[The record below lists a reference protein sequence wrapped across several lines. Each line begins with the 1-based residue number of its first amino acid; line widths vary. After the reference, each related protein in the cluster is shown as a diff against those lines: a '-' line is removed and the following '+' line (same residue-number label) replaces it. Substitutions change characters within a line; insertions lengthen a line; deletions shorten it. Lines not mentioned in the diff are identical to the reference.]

1 MGGLIEKDLKILGE
15 YARDG
20 NRELYWNYLAQTPGN
35 DGYGLLALG
44 VVRNDNMPGATANAY
59 AQGHA
64 RVQQTRHGSEFADR
78 NDISEREWDRFGQR
92 LVEEDFKR
100 REFYIER
107 QRPELALNLPVRDVQ
122 DSHDQAF
129 RDHQIDPNAWTPRI
143 LLEAARRQ
151 GGEAAAEQVWG
162 DMLDNDARGLAR
174 AAATARHVAEH
185 LPAPQRHRY
194 ARDVALAYAEAAVA
208 LPATDP
214 DRIGARN
221 VYYRREDEGR
231 WSWVVEH
238 SRGVST
244 MPVREPERLARLEDT
259 HALRLEQ
266 QQRRQEFHPE
276 DGYRPIA
283 RSPRLLV
290 QAPEVETAPYLVAAT
305 AATRPSDLRDAG
317 HPGHLQYQRAY
328 ERVRLF
334 ETQHGIAESAYSERL
349 AASLSVLAK
358 REGIDLDR
366 AFVRGTVADGLAL
379 VERASAGGAGER
391 RVGFDAAALS
401 NRPIEAS
408 SRAWAALQSP
418 HYASDAPPA
427 ARSPAQL
434 QAIARL
440 SPTDLALYAR
450 IREGAPAHIGDDHVL
465 HALSQAREQGAS
477 DAGRVQRVAMA
488 GDALWVQ
495 IAPPGWRAEVDV
507 AAPAPAAAESLARI
521 DAQHDRHAQQMHEAS
536 QRGQRAQEAA
546 LAI

>member
-1 MGGLIEKDLKILGE
+1 MAGLTERDRAILGE
-15 YARDG
+15 YADKG

-59 AQGHA
+59 AQGYA
-64 RVQQTRHGSEFADR
+64 QVQQTRHGSEFADR
-78 NDISEREWDRFGQR
+78 DQVSEREWDRFGQR
-92 LVEEDFKR
+92 LIKEDFKR
-100 REFYIER
+100 RVAHLDDG
-107 QRPELALNLPVRDVQ
+107 RPDLALNLPVLDVQ
-122 DSHDQAF
+122 ESHDQAF
-129 RDHQIDPNAWTPRI
+129 RDHRIDPNAWTPRM

-151 GGEAAAEQVWG
+151 GGEAAAERVWS

-194 ARDVALAYAEAAVA
+194 AWDVGLAYAEAAVA

-221 VYYRREDEGR
+221 VYYQREGEGK

-238 SRGVST
+238 SQGVST
-244 MPVREPERLARLEDT
+244 MPVREPERLQRLEDT

-266 QQRRQEFHPE
+266 QQRRQQFHPE
-276 DGYRPIA
+276 DGHRPIV
-283 RSPRLLV
+283 RSPRLLA

-379 VERASAGGAGER
+379 VERACAGGAGER
-391 RVGFDAAALS
+391 RFGFDAAALS
-401 NRPIEAS
+401 NRPIEVS
-408 SRAWAALQSP
+408 SRAWAVLQSP
-418 HYASDAPPA
+418 HYASDAVPA
-427 ARSPAQL
+427 ARSPEQS

-440 SPTDLALYAR
+440 SPTDQALYAR
-450 IREGAPAHIGDDHVL
+450 IREGVPAHIGDDHVL
-465 HALSQAREQGAS
+465 HALAQAREQGAS
-477 DAGRVQRVAMA
+477 DAGRVQRVVIA
-488 GDALWVQ
+488 GDTLRVQ
-495 IAPPGWRAEVDV
+495 IAAPGWRAEVDV

-521 DAQHDRHAQQMHEAS
+521 DAQHAHQAQEAM

-546 LAI
+546 ALAI